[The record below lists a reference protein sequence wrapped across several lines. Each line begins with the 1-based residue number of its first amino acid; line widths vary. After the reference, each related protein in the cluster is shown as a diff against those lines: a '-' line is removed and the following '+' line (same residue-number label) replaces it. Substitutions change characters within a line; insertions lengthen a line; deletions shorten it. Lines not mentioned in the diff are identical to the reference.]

1 MQTNGLTERFN
12 QTLVRSLGK
21 LANDDHDN
29 WDDQIDMILMGYRA
43 SRQAST
49 KFSPYYMLFQTPM
62 RLPMDAEM
70 AQSDDEELDEEIV
83 ICVVTD
89 LSCDMF
95 TMWIYPSITISD
107 DVLLLGYDSMSKH
120 YYSLKGKF
128 IEKVSNIKLFQY
140 FMPLAV
146 TNSSMECGRY
156 KD

>member
-1 MQTNGLTERFN
+1 MRKPKQWGGHIE
-12 QTLVRSLGK
+12 
-21 LANDDHDN
+21 LAEAAN
-29 WDDQIDMILMGYRA
+29 L
-43 SRQAST
+43 
-49 KFSPYYMLFQTPM
+49 FS
-62 RLPMDAEM
+62 
-70 AQSDDEELDEEIV
+70 IV

>member
-1 MQTNGLTERFN
+1 MRKPKQWGGHIE
-12 QTLVRSLGK
+12 
-21 LANDDHDN
+21 LAAAAN
-29 WDDQIDMILMGYRA
+29 
-43 SRQAST
+43 
-49 KFSPYYMLFQTPM
+49 LFG
-62 RLPMDAEM
+62 
-70 AQSDDEELDEEIV
+70 IV